1 VETGRQA
8 QDIEKVH
15 TRTGIQTQT
24 RKQHAD
30 ILSLHS
36 FLQKVNET
44 KRK

>member
-1 VETGRQA
+1 VKIGRLA
-8 QDIEKVH
+8 QDVKKVH

-24 RKQHAD
+24 RSQHAD

-36 FLQKVNET
+36 FLQKVKET